1 MPVINYENG
10 SGSGDA
16 QRVNQPTDLE
26 LMIAV
31 QQGEVGGMGTLF
43 ERHHERI
50 YNFCLRMTGS
60 PAASED
66 LVQEAFMRALKYRQ
80 TFRGDADFLPWLY
93 RLARNVCNDHFHK
106 NQRFPI
112 TGQNLVEGISPDPSA
127 LDAAQQR
134 EQVCLLRQALL
145 RLPVERREVL
155 ILSRFEF
162 RHYDEIAE
170 LLGCSV
176 GAVKVRVHRA
186 MNQLRDTY
194 SEMLK
199 ESES

>member
-1 MPVINYENG
+1 MPVSTYEDGNG
-10 SGSGDA
+10 SGEA

-31 QQGEVGGMGTLF
+31 QQGEVGQMGVLF
-43 ERHHERI
+43 ERHHARI
-50 YNFCLRMTGS
+50 YNFCHRMTGS
-60 PAASED
+60 QAASED
-66 LVQEAFMRALKYRQ
+66 LVQEAFMRALKYRR
-80 TFRGDADFLPWLY
+80 TFRGDTDFLPWLY
-93 RLARNVCNDHFHK
+93 RLARNVCNDYFQK
-106 NQRFPI
+106 SQRLPV
-112 TGQNLVEGISPDPSA
+112 TLEQLPESASGDPSA
-127 LDAAQQR
+127 LETAEQR

-162 RHYDEIAE
+162 RNYEEIAQ

-194 SEMLK
+194 REMLK